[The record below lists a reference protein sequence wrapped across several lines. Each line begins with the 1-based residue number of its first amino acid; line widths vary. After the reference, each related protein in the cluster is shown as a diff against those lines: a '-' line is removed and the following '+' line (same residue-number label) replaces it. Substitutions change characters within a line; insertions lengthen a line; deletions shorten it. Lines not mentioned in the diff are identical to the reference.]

1 MYTKCIYKQT
11 SNINRF
17 SFNLKTIN
25 HLRCRNNYYNSSKY
39 FHQVKEPHIMANYFT
54 DLQHSFVLN
63 TMHLQD
69 IRDI

>member
-1 MYTKCIYKQT
+1 MYTKCIYKHT

-25 HLRCRNNYYNSSKY
+25 HLWCCNNYYNSSKY
-39 FHQVKEPHIMANYFT
+39 FHQVKEPYIMPNYFT

-63 TMHLQD
+63 TMPLQD
-69 IRDI
+69 ISDI